1 MSTLISWRNK
11 TFLIPISFMM
21 LIFISSSIP
30 MDKEIK
36 GLEIVMKMDPGLQ
49 NVLHIPIFA
58 LLSYFWLRSFYYL
71 KFSVKRGLF
80 LSFLCTITFGVL
92 DEFYQILIP
101 GRYCSIGDML
111 FNFTGSII
119 GGMIGAFLLYG
130 RKNRRTATS

>member
-1 MSTLISWRNK
+1 VSTLISWRNK
-11 TFLIPISFMM
+11 NFLIPISFMM

-36 GLEIVMKMDPGLQ
+36 GLEIVMKIDPGLQ
-49 NVLHIPIFA
+49 NVLHIPIFV